1 MSTRCNI
8 IIKDG
13 AERIPT
19 IPEREVWLKDYEA
32 REKARR
38 EALKR

>member
-13 AERIPT
+13 AERIT
-19 IPEREVWLKDYEA
+19 YEERNACLKDYEGI
-32 REKARR
+32 K
-38 EALKR
+38 